1 MHNTHRRRSG
11 FTRCAA
17 IGVIA
22 AAGFSLAACSSD
34 GSSSTDSSSVTSSST
49 TSTSAEQSSDDKAA
63 TPSEEDSQA
72 ADKAAGGPAG
82 WAAGDWSGHGRSL
95 KIQPDGTGKFVGYYG
110 AMGKDY
116 DATVTVDS
124 VNGDA
129 SNGTIMATV
138 KSIEPQGNKYDDM
151 LKPGTPIT
159 FTVEDGVATD
169 SVIKTA
175 VCDYDSP
182 AYKATH
188 SDRTECG
195 A

>member
-1 MHNTHRRRSG
+1 MHNTNLRISG
-11 FTRCAA
+11 LTHCAVV
-17 IGVIA
+17 GVIA
-22 AAGFSLAACSSD
+22 VAGFSLAACSDD
-34 GSSSTDSSSVTSSST
+34 GSSSTDSSSATSSST
-49 TSTSAEQSSDDKAA
+49 TSTSAEPTSDNKGA
-63 TPSEEDSQA
+63 TPSAQDSQA
-72 ADKAAGGPAG
+72 KNEGAGGPVG
-82 WAAGDWSGHGRSL
+82 WAAGDWVGHGRSL

-138 KSIEPQGNKYDDM
+138 KNIEPQGNEYDDM

-169 SVIKTA
+169 SVIQTA
-175 VCDYDSP
+175 VCGYKSP
-182 AYKATH
+182 AYKSTH
-188 SDRTECG
+188 SDQNECG

>member
-1 MHNTHRRRSG
+1 MPTAHRHVSG
-11 FTRCAA
+11 FKRFTV

-22 AAGFSLAACSSD
+22 AAGFSLAACSDD
-34 GSSSTDSSSVTSSST
+34 GSSSTDSSSAASST
-49 TSTSAEQSSDDKAA
+49 TSTSADPTSDDKAE
-63 TPSEEDSQA
+63 TPSAQDSQA

-151 LKPGTPIT
+151 LKPGTPIN

>member
-1 MHNTHRRRSG
+1 MHDTHRRRSG

-34 GSSSTDSSSVTSSST
+34 ESSSADSPPLPNYRPHAKTPRAPDSP
-49 TSTSAEQSSDDKAA
+49 AA
-63 TPSEEDSQA
+63 YTG
-72 ADKAAGGPAG
+72 AGGPAG

-138 KSIEPQGNKYDDM
+138 KSIEPQGNKYDGM

-159 FTVEDGVATD
+159 FTVENGVATD